1 MIAWPRWV
9 RVTDQAG
16 PGGAGVAVDETPI
29 KIAIAEVAGQL
40 ACSAGFWR
48 NRVWRPTQ
56 ARRRELAGQVQR
68 VFNDDSRQT
77 PQRRPGREVI
87 VEVWIGRPA
96 G

>member
-48 NRVWRPTQ
+48 NRVETDPGTAESSP
-56 ARRRELAGQVQR
+56 ARC
-68 VFNDDSRQT
+68 S
-77 PQRRPGREVI
+77 GRSTTTR
-87 VEVWIGRPA
+87 GRPPSVGQA
-96 G
+96 EM